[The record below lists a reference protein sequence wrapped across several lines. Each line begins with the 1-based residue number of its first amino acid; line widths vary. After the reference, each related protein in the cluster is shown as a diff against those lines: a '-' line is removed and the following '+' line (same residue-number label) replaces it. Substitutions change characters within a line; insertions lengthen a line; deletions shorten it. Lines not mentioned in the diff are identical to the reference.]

1 MRFCKYILLLAMVF
15 YLASCK
21 RGAQTIVEDIESTNE
36 IEQEY
41 PSGVCVWKNGRW
53 SSEWMQKYVEYV
65 RGNDN
70 FYTDERIMDIW
81 PQWSLGYIDDDTI
94 PEMLLLCP
102 CEANGCKVLTIYD
115 GKVFEWNS
123 WRCGVSYIPKSGLI
137 NNEDGGMGHYYDR
150 IIKLK
155 DGVFNLTYMK
165 NCVESIDL
173 IDSNYVYYNGEK
185 YSISHAPE
193 KYNRYANDSIKQS
206 LYSSF
211 GQVID
216 FNTIDNYLPTSYFE
230 EDWTP
235 SLPDGISKE
244 DCTLTL
250 MVK

>member
-1 MRFCKYILLLAMVF
+1 MVF

-65 RGNDN
+65 RGNES

-81 PQWSLGYIDDDTI
+81 PKWSLGYIDNDTI

-115 GKVFEWNS
+115 GKVSEWNS

-150 IIKLK
+150 IIKLEN
-155 DGVFNLTYMK
+155 GEFNLVYKK
-165 NCVESIDL
+165 NCVESADCL
-173 IDSNYVYYNGEK
+173 DSNYVYYNGEK
-185 YSISHAPE
+185 YSISCSPE
-193 KYNRYANDSIKQS
+193 KYERYVNDSVKQS
-206 LYSSF
+206 LYFSF

-216 FNTIDNYLPTSYFE
+216 FNTIDNHLPTSFFK
-230 EDWTP
+230 EDWTLR
-235 SLPDGISKE
+235 LPDGISE
-244 DCTLTL
+244 DDYTLTL